1 MTLDTNNNRLILQKS
16 VTRYELNIYKC
27 LKNNNNSNLKGFRME
42 SPGQAKAATSLN
54 ILDKSTY

>member
-27 LKNNNNSNLKGFRME
+27 LKNNNNLKGFRME